1 MPMKAYADQIQTGT
15 ASYYS
20 KFENGRKTASGER
33 YQPNLLT
40 AASRTIPLGTFIR
53 VINTRTNQSVVV
65 KVNDCG
71 PFSRSK
77 SRILDLSLLAAKQ
90 LDMLHC
96 GLAHVKIIVLP
107 KNYVHNASYG

>member
-1 MPMKAYADQIQTGT
+1 MPMKAMADQIQIGT

-33 YQPNLLT
+33 YQPNLFT
-40 AASRTIPLGTFIR
+40 AASRTIPIGTFIK
-53 VINTRTNQSVVV
+53 VINLRNNHSVIV
-65 KVNDCG
+65 KVNDVG

-77 SRILDLSLLAAKQ
+77 FRILDLSLVAAKQ
-90 LDMLHC
+90 LNMINS

-107 KNYVHNASYG
+107 KDFAYN